1 MAVSAPELRPHPDCP
16 LVVAYG
22 LGVDSTAMLV
32 EFATRGIRPDLI
44 LFADTGGEKPETYRY
59 LSVIRPY
66 LQSVG
71 FPDVVVVRYQPKR
84 ALYRTLEEQCLHT
97 GTLPSLAYGGKSC
110 SLKYK
115 RAPQDR
121 YILSVYPPAD
131 FVARG
136 KRVVRAIGFEAGEQR
151 RRYAHVVKAIG
162 LDAGE
167 ERRLTWAK
175 QAPAEQGQDRKKRL
189 SREAWLDQHYFVYYY
204 PLLEWG
210 YDRERCKQVI
220 AAAGLPEPV
229 KSACFYCPAS
239 KKPEILWL
247 EENHPELMRR
257 ALEIERNAL
266 PKLTSVKGLG
276 RSYAWCDFLKR
287 ANDLPLFRCGNG

>member
-1 MAVSAPELRPHPDCP
+1 MPDSHTLPRPHPDCP

-32 EFATRGIRPDLI
+32 DFDQRGIRPDLI
-44 LFADTGGEKPETYRY
+44 LFADTGGEKPETYQY
-59 LSVIRPY
+59 LDVIRPY
-66 LQSVG
+66 LARVG
-71 FPDVVVVRYQPKR
+71 FPDVVVVRYKPKR
-84 ALYRTLEEQCLHT
+84 AAYDTLEQQCLHT

-115 RAPQDR
+115 RTPQDR
-121 YILSVYPPAD
+121 YILSVYPPAK
-131 FVARG
+131 FLERG

-167 ERRLTWAK
+167 EHRRTWS
-175 QAPAEQGQDRKKRL
+175 QWPATKAKRL
-189 SREAWLDQHYFVYYY
+189 SREAWLDQNFFVYYY
-204 PLLEWG
+204 PLMEWG

-220 AAAGLPEPV
+220 SAAGLPVPV

-239 KKPEILWL
+239 KKREILWL
-247 EENHPELMRR
+247 EEHHPELLSR
-257 ALEIERNAL
+257 ALAIETNAM

-276 RSYAWCDFLKR
+276 RSFSWADYLAQ
-287 ANDLPLFRCGNG
+287 ANDLPLLRSCDC